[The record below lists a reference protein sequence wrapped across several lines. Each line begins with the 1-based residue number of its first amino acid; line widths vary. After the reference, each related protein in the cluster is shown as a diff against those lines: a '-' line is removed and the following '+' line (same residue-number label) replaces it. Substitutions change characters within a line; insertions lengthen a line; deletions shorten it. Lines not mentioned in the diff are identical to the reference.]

1 VYNLSLTYKTYNNIP
16 KELWKKHIKGSAPI
30 LLNHLVEEL
39 KGAKKISVSF
49 FLYNNPYLHTFIE
62 KMAEEGC
69 EINIYS
75 IPLNGYDERMKDLYK
90 SNYAFKD
97 KVNTSK
103 FEYAEKVYNRVINGN
118 GNINLKIF
126 PHTYIWNKQKF
137 SRGSNLYS
145 LHNKSILAE
154 FEDGV
159 KCISSS
165 CNFALGDPPH
175 SDNFLIIKG
184 SSNTEKIFKDYFLI
198 LDRISLPINNYL
210 NLSNNHYDFEYVVKP
225 VNLIDTYITDY
236 FTAPFIKYDGMGS
249 NHYIQK
255 KIIEF
260 IQSAQKRIFICS
272 QHFSDIDSFDNNA
285 DSLVEQLKNIDRN
298 VDIKV
303 LKQTRAHNQAQGWRT
318 AKTEKTLKNCSNV
331 SQRYWNPIIH
341 DKFIIVD
348 DKMLVTTGNFTPT
361 QFAWKENREMTYVVD
376 EKPFK
381 VINTFSEVNS
391 YHFLE
396 DKEVVNEYLS
406 HFYALWDKSEII

>member
-1 VYNLSLTYKTYNNIP
+1 MTTVYRTYNDIP
-16 KELWKKHIKGSAPI
+16 NEVWKKHIRGSSPA
-30 LLNHLVEEL
+30 LLTQLISEL
-39 KGAKKISVSF
+39 DGAKKISISF
-49 FLYNNPYLHTFIE
+49 FLYNNPYLHAFIE
-62 KMAEEGC
+62 KLVEQGC
-69 EINIYS
+69 EVNIYS
-75 IPLNGYDERMKDLYK
+75 IPLNGYDERVKELYK
-90 SNYAFKD
+90 SNYSYKD
-97 KVNTSK
+97 KIRTSK
-103 FEYAEKVYNRVINGN
+103 FEYAEKVYKRITTGN
-118 GNINLKIF
+118 KNINLKIF

-175 SDNFLIIKG
+175 SDNFLVIKG
-184 SSNTEKIFKDYFLI
+184 NANAEKIFKDYFSI
-198 LDRISLPINNYL
+198 LDQISLPIDNYIS
-210 NLSNNHYDFEYVVKP
+210 LSKNHFDFEYVVTP
-225 VNLIDTYITDY
+225 VNLKDIYVTDY
-236 FTAPFIKYDGMGS
+236 FTAPFIKYEGMGS

-260 IQSAQKRIFICS
+260 IQSARNRIYLCS
-272 QHFSDIDSFDNNA
+272 QHFSDIDSFDNKAN
-285 DSLVEQLKNIDRN
+285 SLVEQLINVDRN

-318 AKTEKTLKNCSNV
+318 AKTEKILKGCPNV

-348 DKMLVTTGNFTPT
+348 EKILVTTGNFTPT
-361 QFAWKENREMTYVVD
+361 QFAWQENREMTYLVD
-376 EKPFK
+376 EKQNK
-381 VINTFSEVNS
+381 ILNTFSEVNS

-396 DKEVVNEYLS
+396 DEVIVNKYLG
-406 HFYALWDKSEII
+406 HFDSLWDKSEVV